1 MCTSLPHTAKSS
13 SNASFNNAWG
23 LFFCSAE
30 VKTRPFSF
38 PYLHGRSNYRETE
51 VRSHGEAHTHR
62 KALVYSNFT
71 TRLQASTPH
80 IIWWHRSS
88 HQCSVKQHKAQNQYQ
103 SVYGGLRS
111 PEPGRTQD
119 TQRSEEVAVISPAL
133 SSHRASP
140 TRACP
145 EAPARWLSPFP
156 KPLWCHTQ
164 VVQRFLPTHFPPL

>member
-80 IIWWHRSS
+80 IVWWHRSS
-88 HQCSVKQHKAQNQYQ
+88 HQCSVKQHKANYQYQ
-103 SVYGGLRS
+103 SGYGGLRS
-111 PEPGRTQD
+111 PEPGRTQ
-119 TQRSEEVAVISPAL
+119 THGGQKKCLWSRLPSLATELLPPVPAQK
-133 SSHRASP
+133 P
-140 TRACP
+140 Q
-145 EAPARWLSPFP
+145 PAGCHLSPN
-156 KPLWCHTQ
+156 HSGAT
-164 VVQRFLPTHFPPL
+164 RR